1 MKVLI
6 TGSKGYIGSR
16 LCEIITQEYPMLNI
30 TGIDSN
36 FYSSTKKTKNY
47 LFIKK
52 DVRDIKLNDL
62 KKVEAVI
69 HLAALSNDPLGQ
81 LNPKLTKDINY
92 SATVKLARIAK
103 KQKVKKFIFIS
114 TQSVYGISKYIN
126 RTIKEYDKNI
136 KPITVYA
143 KTKLKA
149 EKKILDMADKNFC
162 VTILRPSTVHGPSKN
177 FRSDIVLN
185 NLCGSAYSS
194 KKIIIKTNGKPYRPV
209 LYIDDLCKIIF
220 ACLFKKS
227 KEINK
232 QIYNVGYPGK
242 NYSILQIAKM
252 VKKVFKDS
260 QIVVLNN
267 PSHDERS
274 YKVNFDLISKKFSS
288 IINFKNKNIT
298 SDIKK
303 IKIYLKKEKFTLEK
317 FQNEETNRIMMLKKL
332 LKEKK
337 LNKNLRFN

>member
-1 MKVLI
+1 
-6 TGSKGYIGSR
+6 
-16 LCEIITQEYPMLNI
+16 
-30 TGIDSN
+30 
-36 FYSSTKKTKNY
+36 
-47 LFIKK
+47 
-52 DVRDIKLNDL
+52 
-62 KKVEAVI
+62 
-69 HLAALSNDPLGQ
+69 
-81 LNPKLTKDINY
+81 
-92 SATVKLARIAK
+92 
-103 KQKVKKFIFIS
+103 
-114 TQSVYGISKYIN
+114 
-126 RTIKEYDKNI
+126 
-136 KPITVYA
+136 
-143 KTKLKA
+143 
-149 EKKILDMADKNFC
+149 MADKNFC